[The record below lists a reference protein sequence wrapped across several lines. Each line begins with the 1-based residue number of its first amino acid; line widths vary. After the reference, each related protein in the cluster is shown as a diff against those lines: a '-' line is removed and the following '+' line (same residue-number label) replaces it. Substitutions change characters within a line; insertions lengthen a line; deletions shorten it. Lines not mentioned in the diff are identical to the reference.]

1 MLNSGAILA
10 RKNWFLSL
18 GIVGIVAIA
27 ITLSGLLFSLEQE
40 WRLVSI
46 ITMMSGGTFLFVNLR
61 KSFASV
67 VEQPTIKDRSFL
79 FKELQQTQ
87 QAIAKIADP
96 IKRETFNEQ
105 SQQIANN
112 LQKNQFKIVVF
123 GTGSAGKTS
132 VINALLDRK
141 VGKTAA
147 TIGTTIARQE
157 YTYQGI
163 GVTPVSVMPITIHPE
178 SKVKRQIS
186 LLDTPG
192 MQEMGAIGQQRELEA
207 LQLARDADL
216 LIFVTSAD
224 LTATEYRELNRLAG
238 LGKRVILAFNKID
251 LYLPSDREG
260 VLTKLKH
267 RTRQFLAEIDIVA
280 IAAQP
285 SPIRVS
291 QYANP
296 EAANALQE
304 WWEDIPPDVVS
315 LKERIEMIL
324 SHEWEDLLISNTH
337 LQIEDLLQKINIT
350 IKQERRQDATKLIN
364 RYQLIAATT
373 VFANPIPA
381 LDLLAGAAINTQML
395 IDLTKIYT
403 PDHPLKLKQAKQFS
417 LIIAGQLVQLG
428 CIEIATSAIASCF
441 KLNAITYAIG
451 GSMQAITAAYLTQI
465 GGISFIE
472 YLEQQPTT
480 QSAISSNP
488 EMTNRLKQICQQTF
502 KGLQSDRF
510 FMELVTSIAS

>member
-10 RKNWFLSL
+10 RKSWFLGL
-18 GIVGIVAIA
+18 GIIGIVAIA
-27 ITLSGLLFSLEQE
+27 STLFSLEQE

-46 ITMMSGGTFLFVNLR
+46 ITMMVGGTFLFVNLR
-61 KSFASV
+61 QSFAPL
-67 VEQPTIKDRSFL
+67 VEQPTILDRSFL
-79 FKELQQTQ
+79 SKELQQTQ
-87 QAIAKIADP
+87 QVIAKIADSN
-96 IKRETFNEQ
+96 KRETLNEQ
-105 SQQIANN
+105 AQQIANN
-112 LQKNQFKIVVF
+112 LQKNQFRIVVF

-163 GVTPVSVMPITIHPE
+163 NITPVSTNPIIHTE

-192 MQEMGAIGQQRELEA
+192 TQEMGAIGQQRELEA
-207 LQLARDADL
+207 LQLVRDADL
-216 LIFVTSAD
+216 LIFVTAGD
-224 LTATEYRELNRLAG
+224 LTASEYRELDRLAG

-260 VLTKLKH
+260 VLTKLKQ

-285 SPIRVS
+285 SPIKVR

-296 EAANALQE
+296 ESANALQE
-304 WWEDIPPDVVS
+304 WWENIPPDVLA

-324 SHEWEDLLISNTH
+324 SNEWEDLLISNTH
-337 LQIEDLLQKINIT
+337 LQIEDLLQEVNIT

-395 IDLTKIYT
+395 IDLAKIYA
-403 PDHPLKLKQAKQFS
+403 PDHPLKLKQAKQFA
-417 LIIAGQLVQLG
+417 LIIAQQLLQLG

-441 KLNAITYAIG
+441 KLNALTYAIG
-451 GSMQAITAAYLTQI
+451 GSMQAVTAAYLTQI

-480 QSAISSNP
+480 QVAISANP

-502 KGLQSDRF
+502 KSLQSDRF
-510 FMELVTSIAS
+510 FMELVTSIAN